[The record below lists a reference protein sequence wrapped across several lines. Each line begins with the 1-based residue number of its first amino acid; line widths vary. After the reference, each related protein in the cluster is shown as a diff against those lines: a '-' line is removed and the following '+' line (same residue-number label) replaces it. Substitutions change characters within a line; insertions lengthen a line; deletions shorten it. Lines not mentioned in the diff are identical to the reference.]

1 MLEISQNPVAVY
13 DVDHLQITL
22 EEIALALILFVLNVP
37 RKDIMPEFA
46 CPSSLEKL

>member
-13 DVDHLQITL
+13 DVDNLLITL
-22 EEIALALILFVLNVP
+22 EEIALPLILFVLNVP

-46 CPSSLEKL
+46 CPSRLEKL